1 MIRRWPAA
9 CLLLLITTASPA
21 ATPGCQFDRL
31 PAGGERLGAWIDKG
45 NWLAVE
51 NHRLT
56 LQSAE
61 TFMPAAT
68 HALYD
73 GNPRANRA
81 EVVKS
86 FERKPSGVPAGML
99 PLTTHLAAAEAILG
113 EGKEVKYHGHIDM
126 KTADGMIVPWL
137 ASQTDI
143 LADDW
148 TVV

>member
-61 TFMPAAT
+61 TFMPAWRRPACWIQVR
-68 HALYD
+68 
-73 GNPRANRA
+73 NPPPVFAMRIR
-81 EVVKS
+81 ES
-86 FERKPSGVPAGML
+86 FHFRQPPM
-99 PLTTHLAAAEAILG
+99 PH
-113 EGKEVKYHGHIDM
+113 
-126 KTADGMIVPWL
+126 
-137 ASQTDI
+137 
-143 LADDW
+143 
-148 TVV
+148 

>member
-61 TFMPAAT
+61 TFMPAWRRPASNERPAAT
-68 HALYD
+68 GSDEAAWAR
-73 GNPRANRA
+73 NRRA
-81 EVVKS
+81 ELKD
-86 FERKPSGVPAGML
+86 R
-99 PLTTHLAAAEAILG
+99 
-113 EGKEVKYHGHIDM
+113 
-126 KTADGMIVPWL
+126 
-137 ASQTDI
+137 
-143 LADDW
+143 
-148 TVV
+148 